1 MKTKYLIVA
10 ALCCI
15 VMVACQSNDPDKNTG
30 NDNKTNNEVIEG
42 LNDLIDG
49 IGNVVDTK
57 TLEDGSTVMTDD
69 KGNIITK
76 DKDGNI
82 TIVTKEGETILIDNS
97 IKEDPS
103 AAKDKWYNSTWKSS
117 AVNTP
122 QEGQPDMNY
131 RKKQFV
137 ATLKRYGFFVEEV
150 NVNKDSIEINI
161 DDSDEYTMH
170 FRNTTAS
177 LQKVST
183 STQHTYNG
191 TYHFKR
197 YDVMQKTIGD
207 GEIRYRFEITNNDW
221 GNYSADLFEDIY
233 EYNYDSE
240 SYIFVESRGIDGVGL
255 EKDDAIYTYEGYDN
269 NSTKEEVLSKDINT
283 TYFNYRR
290 LSETQIAA
298 SNNSV
303 SYILKEDD
311 GSTPELDVYDLQG
324 NRLISLGLVSL

>member
-103 AAKDKWYNSTWKSS
+103 AAKDKWYNSTWKS
-117 AVNTP
+117 AKYNDP
-122 QEGQPDMNY
+122 IQPEPDMNY
-131 RKKQFV
+131 RKRQFV
-137 ATLKRYGFFVEEV
+137 ATLKEYGFVVEEV

-170 FRNTTAS
+170 FRNTTVS

-269 NSTKEEVLSKDINT
+269 NSTKEEVVSKDVTT
-283 TYFNYRR
+283 TYFSYRR
-290 LSETQIAA
+290 LSDTQIAA
-298 SNNSV
+298 SNNTV
-303 SYILKEDD
+303 SYILQEDE
-311 GSTPELDVYDLQG
+311 GSTPQLEAYDLNG
-324 NRLISLGLVSL
+324 NHLKTFDLVSL

>member
-1 MKTKYLIVA
+1 MKIKYLLGA
-10 ALCCI
+10 ALCCFLL
-15 VMVACQSNDPDKNTG
+15 VACQTNDPDNNSG

-42 LNDLIDG
+42 LNDLVDG
-49 IGNVVDTK
+49 IGNIVDTK
-57 TLEDGSTVMTDD
+57 TLENGSIVMTDD
-69 KGNIITK
+69 KGNTITK

-103 AAKDKWYNSTWKSS
+103 VAKDKWYNSTWKSS

-122 QEGQPDMNY
+122 QEDQPDMNY
-131 RKKQFV
+131 RKRQFV
-137 ATLKRYGFFVEEV
+137 ATLKEYGFVVEEV

-177 LQKVST
+177 LHKVST

-233 EYNYDSE
+233 EYNYDTE

-269 NSTKEEVLSKDINT
+269 NSTKEEVVSKDVTT

-290 LSETQIAA
+290 LSDTQIAA

-324 NRLISLGLVSL
+324 NRLISLELVSL

>member
-103 AAKDKWYNSTWKSS
+103 AAKDKWYNSTWKS
-117 AVNTP
+117 AKYNEP
-122 QEGQPDMNY
+122 IPDMNY
-131 RKKQFV
+131 RKRQFV
-137 ATLKRYGFFVEEV
+137 ATLKEYGFVVEEV

-161 DDSDEYTMH
+161 DDSDEYTIH

-221 GNYSADLFEDIY
+221 GNYSANLFEDIY

-269 NSTKEEVLSKDINT
+269 NSTKEEVVSKDVTT

-290 LSETQIAA
+290 LSDTQIAA

-311 GSTPELDVYDLQG
+311 GSTPELDVCDLQG
-324 NRLISLGLVSL
+324 NRLISLELVSL

>member
-49 IGNVVDTK
+49 IGNIVDTK
-57 TLEDGSTVMTDD
+57 TLEDGSIVMTDD
-69 KGNIITK
+69 KGNTITK
-76 DKDGNI
+76 DKEGNI

-103 AAKDKWYNSTWKSS
+103 AAKDKWYNSTWKS
-117 AVNTP
+117 AKYNEP
-122 QEGQPDMNY
+122 IPDMNY
-131 RKKQFV
+131 RKRQFV
-137 ATLKRYGFFVEEV
+137 ATLKEYGFVVEEV

-161 DDSDEYTMH
+161 DDSDEYTIH
-170 FRNTTAS
+170 FQNTTAS

-269 NSTKEEVLSKDINT
+269 NSTKEEVVAKDVTT

-290 LSETQIAA
+290 LSDTQIAA

-324 NRLISLGLVSL
+324 NKLISLELVSL

>member
-1 MKTKYLIVA
+1 MKIKYLLGA
-10 ALCCI
+10 ALCCFLL
-15 VMVACQSNDPDKNTG
+15 VACQTNDPDNNSG

-57 TLEDGSTVMTDD
+57 TLENGSIVMTDD

-103 AAKDKWYNSTWKSS
+103 AAKDKWYNSTWKS
-117 AVNTP
+117 AKYNEP
-122 QEGQPDMNY
+122 IPDMNY
-131 RKKQFV
+131 RKRQFV
-137 ATLKRYGFFVEEV
+137 ATLKEYGFVVEEV

-161 DDSDEYTMH
+161 DDSDEYTVH
-170 FRNTTAS
+170 FRNTIAS

-269 NSTKEEVLSKDINT
+269 NSTKEEVVSKDVTT

-290 LSETQIAA
+290 LSDTQIAA
-298 SNNSV
+298 SNNTV
-303 SYILKEDD
+303 SYILKEDE
-311 GSTPELDVYDLQG
+311 GSTPQLEAYDLNG
-324 NRLISLGLVSL
+324 NHLITFDLVSL

>member
-57 TLEDGSTVMTDD
+57 TLEDGSIVMTDD
-69 KGNIITK
+69 KGNTITK
-76 DKDGNI
+76 DKEGNI
-82 TIVTKEGETILIDNS
+82 TIVSKEGETILIDNS

-103 AAKDKWYNSTWKSS
+103 AAKDKWYNSTWKS
-117 AVNTP
+117 AKYNEP
-122 QEGQPDMNY
+122 IPDMNY
-131 RKKQFV
+131 RKRQFV
-137 ATLKRYGFFVEEV
+137 ATLKEYGFVVEEV

-161 DDSDEYTMH
+161 DDSDEYTIH

-183 STQHTYNG
+183 STHHTYNG

-269 NSTKEEVLSKDINT
+269 NSTKEEVVSKDVTT

-290 LSETQIAA
+290 LSNTQIAA

-324 NRLISLGLVSL
+324 NRLISLELVSL

>member
-49 IGNVVDTK
+49 IGNIVDTK
-57 TLEDGSTVMTDD
+57 TLEDGSIVMTDD
-69 KGNIITK
+69 KGNTITK
-76 DKDGNI
+76 DKEGNI
-82 TIVTKEGETILIDNS
+82 NIVTKEGETILIDNS

-103 AAKDKWYNSTWKSS
+103 AAKDKWYNSTWKS
-117 AVNTP
+117 AKYNEP
-122 QEGQPDMNY
+122 IPDMNY
-131 RKKQFV
+131 RKRQFV
-137 ATLKRYGFFVEEV
+137 ATLKEYGFVVEEV

-269 NSTKEEVLSKDINT
+269 NSTKEEVVSKDVTT

-290 LSETQIAA
+290 LSDTQIAA

-324 NRLISLGLVSL
+324 NRLISLELVSL

>member
-170 FRNTTAS
+170 FQNTTAS

-269 NSTKEEVLSKDINT
+269 NSTKEEVVSKDVTT

-290 LSETQIAA
+290 LSDTQIAA
-298 SNNSV
+298 SNNTV
-303 SYILKEDD
+303 SYILKEDE
-311 GSTPELDVYDLQG
+311 GSTPQLEAYDLNG
-324 NRLISLGLVSL
+324 NHLITFDLVSL

>member
-1 MKTKYLIVA
+1 MKIKYLLGA
-10 ALCCI
+10 ALCCFLL
-15 VMVACQSNDPDKNTG
+15 VACQTNDPDNNSG

-57 TLEDGSTVMTDD
+57 TLENGSIVMTDD

-103 AAKDKWYNSTWKSS
+103 AAKDKWYNSTWKS
-117 AVNTP
+117 AKYNEP
-122 QEGQPDMNY
+122 IPDMNY
-131 RKKQFV
+131 RKRQFV
-137 ATLKRYGFFVEEV
+137 ATLKEYGFVVEEV

-161 DDSDEYTMH
+161 DDSDEYTIH
-170 FRNTTAS
+170 FRNTIAS

-269 NSTKEEVLSKDINT
+269 NSTKEEVVSKDVTT

-290 LSETQIAA
+290 LSDTQIAA
-298 SNNSV
+298 SNNTV
-303 SYILKEDD
+303 SYILKEDE
-311 GSTPELDVYDLQG
+311 GSTPQLEAYDLNG
-324 NRLISLGLVSL
+324 NHLITFDLVSL